1 VTIMQKI
8 GQDVRRAE
16 MTTKA
21 AHFVDLCR
29 RIMLARGDAV
39 EALHSA
45 GPGSKNPASAD
56 VVKILKAA
64 VSAGSISLSTWGDE
78 IAEYPGLVAAFLGS
92 LANVS
97 AFDALLPSM
106 RRVPL
111 RSRAVVVTA
120 GATGNI
126 VDEGS
131 PTPLSALALL
141 DVKIDPVKALA
152 VIVATRELLQ
162 IGDPVTIGLFSNE
175 LRLAL
180 AAVTDTKFLSTIT
193 DSIVPTASTGPSAVN
208 VAQDIDAALQAVRL
222 DAASNP
228 FIVTVPSVARS
239 WTTRVTTTG
248 EFAFPTMSTNGGSIA
263 NIPVIVS
270 DGVEAG
276 QFILI
281 DANQIAAASGGVEID
296 ATNQASLQ
304 FDTSPAALPDAPD
317 AADAVIENLWQ
328 NNKTAL
334 SALRFFGASRLR
346 DSAVAVIS
354 DCVYDENSPPD

>member
-1 VTIMQKI
+1 MTIMQRI

-16 MTTKA
+16 MTAKA
-21 AHFVDLCR
+21 THFADLCR
-29 RIMLARGDAV
+29 RIMLSRGDIV
-39 EALHSA
+39 EALSHASA
-45 GPGSKNPASAD
+45 SSKNPASAD
-56 VVKILKAA
+56 VLRILKAA
-64 VSAGSISLSTWGDE
+64 VSAGSINLSTWGDE

-97 AFDALLPSM
+97 AFDTLLPSM

-131 PTPLSALALL
+131 PTPLSKLALL

-162 IGDPVTIGLFSNE
+162 IGDPVTVGLFSNE
-175 LRLAL
+175 LRIAL
-180 AAVTDTKFLSTIT
+180 ATVTDAKFLATIT
-193 DSIVPTASTGPSAVN
+193 DSISATSSTGQTAQSV
-208 VAQDIDAALQAVRL
+208 VQDIDAALQAVRL
-222 DAASNP
+222 DASSNL
-228 FIVTVPSVARS
+228 FIVTVPSVARG

-248 EFAFPTMSTNGGSIA
+248 EFAFPTMSPTGGSIA

-270 DGVEAG
+270 DGVTAG
-276 QFILI
+276 QFILV
-281 DANQIAAASGGVEID
+281 DANGIAAASGGIEID
-296 ATNQASLQ
+296 STTQTSLQ
-304 FDTSPAALPDAPD
+304 FESAPD
-317 AADAVIENLWQ
+317 DPIDENSVMENLWQ
-328 NNKTAL
+328 SNKVAL
-334 SALRFFGASRLR
+334 RALRFFGAKRLR

-354 DCVYDENSPPD
+354 DCTYTEDSPPA